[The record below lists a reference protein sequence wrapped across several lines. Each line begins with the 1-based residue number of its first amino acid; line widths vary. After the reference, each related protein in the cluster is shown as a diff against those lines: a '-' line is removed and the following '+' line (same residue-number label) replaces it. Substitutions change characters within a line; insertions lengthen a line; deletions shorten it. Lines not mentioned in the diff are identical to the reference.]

1 MLNCPSQS
9 LDLNPIE
16 HIWDVVKWEIQ
27 ILDVQLTN
35 LKELQDAM
43 IISWNPNFK
52 KVLPE
57 YHQIHDKEN

>member
-9 LDLNPIE
+9 LDLSPIE

-35 LKELQDAM
+35 LKELLDAM
-43 IISWNPNFK
+43 ITAWNPNFK
-52 KVLPE
+52 RVLPE
-57 YHQIHDKEN
+57 FHQIHAKES